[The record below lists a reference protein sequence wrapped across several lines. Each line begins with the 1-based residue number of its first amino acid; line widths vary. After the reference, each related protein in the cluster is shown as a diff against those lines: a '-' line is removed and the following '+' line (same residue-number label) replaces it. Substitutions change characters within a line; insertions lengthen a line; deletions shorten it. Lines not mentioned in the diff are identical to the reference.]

1 MTDPKGAPAP
11 AFGGWKLALGAALLG
26 LLVGALGV
34 SLYFNFS
41 GGAGRAQTEQIVRN
55 YILEHGEILPEAVER
70 MQRRQA
76 RAAVLQNRQ
85 ALERPWRAA
94 WAGAEN
100 GDVVMV
106 QFFDYACPYCHQING
121 DVERLLRE
129 DPRLKVV
136 WREYPVLGPNSEAA
150 AVASLSAA
158 EQGRWR
164 QFHARLFALGRP
176 TPAAL
181 QQAVRE
187 TGITVGAVTDAMRAE
202 VTRNAEMA
210 RAVGATG
217 TPTFVIG
224 DQVLQGAVG
233 YEALK
238 AAIAQARAGTRS

>member
-1 MTDPKGAPAP
+1 MTEKGGGPPRA
-11 AFGGWKLALGAALLG
+11 GWKLSLLAG
-26 LLVGALGV
+26 IGGILIGALAV
-34 SLYFNFS
+34 SLWFNLG
-41 GGAGRAQTEQIVRN
+41 GGADRAATEQIVRN
-55 YILEHGEILPEAVER
+55 YILDHGEILPEAVER

-85 ALERPWRAA
+85 ALERPYRGA
-94 WAGAEN
+94 WAGAGN

-150 AVASLSAA
+150 AIASMAAA

-164 QFHARLFALGRP
+164 QFHARMFGLGRP
-176 TPAAL
+176 TQAAL
-181 QQAVRE
+181 QQALQDSGV
-187 TGITVGAVTDAMRAE
+187 TNVPAPTDAMRAE
-202 VTRNAEMA
+202 VTRNGEMA

-238 AAIAQARAGTRS
+238 AAVARARTARRS

>member
-1 MTDPKGAPAP
+1 MTDQKSGPVA
-11 AFGGWKLALGAALLG
+11 GWKLSLLAG
-26 LLVGALGV
+26 IIGVLIGALGV
-34 SLYFNFS
+34 SLYFNIRG
-41 GGAGRAQTEQIVRN
+41 GGALNEAAVRD
-55 YILEHGEILPEAVER
+55 YILEHGEILPEAMER
-70 MQRRQA
+70 LQRRQA
-76 RAAVLQNRQ
+76 REAVLQNRQ
-85 ALERPWRAA
+85 ALERPYRGA

-136 WREYPVLGPNSEAA
+136 WREYPVLGPNSETAA
-150 AVASLSAA
+150 IASMAAA

-164 QFHARLFALGRP
+164 QFHARMFALGRP
-176 TPAAL
+176 TDAVL
-181 QQAVRE
+181 QQALRE
-187 TGITVGAVTDAMRAE
+187 TGVTTSALTDAMRAE

-224 DQVLQGAVG
+224 DRVLQGAVG
-233 YEALK
+233 YDALK
-238 AAIAQARAGTRS
+238 AAVAEARANRRS

>member
-1 MTDPKGAPAP
+1 MSEKKAPLAL
-11 AFGGWKLALGAALLG
+11 GGWKLALGAALLG
-26 LLVGALGV
+26 VLIGGLAV
-34 SLYFNFS
+34 SLWFNFS
-41 GGAGRAQTEQIVRN
+41 GGAGKAQTEQIVRN
-55 YILEHGEILPEAVER
+55 YILEHGEILPEAIER

-76 RAAVLQNRQ
+76 RAAVLQNRE
-85 ALERPWRAA
+85 ALERPYRSA

-106 QFFDYACPYCHQING
+106 QFFDYACPYCHQINA

-129 DPRLKVV
+129 DSRLKVV

-150 AVASLSAA
+150 AIASMAAA

-164 QFHARLFALGRP
+164 QFHGRLFALGRP

-181 QQAVRE
+181 QQAVQDS
-187 TGITVGAVTDAMRAE
+187 GITNVAAPTDAMRAE
-202 VTRNAEMA
+202 VTRNSEMA

-238 AAIAQARAGTRS
+238 AAIAQARAGRRS

>member
-1 MTDPKGAPAP
+1 MTEAQGAPAL
-11 AFGGWKLALGAALLG
+11 GGWKMSLLAGLGGILI
-26 LLVGALGV
+26 GALGV
-34 SLYFNFS
+34 SLWFNFNGS
-41 GGAGRAQTEQIVRN
+41 GRAPADEAIRN
-55 YILEHGEILPEAVER
+55 YILEHGEVLPEAMER
-70 MQRRQA
+70 LQRRQA

-85 ALERPWRAA
+85 ALERPYQSA
-94 WAGAEN
+94 WAGAAN

-121 DVERLLRE
+121 DVERLIRE

-136 WREYPVLGPNSEAA
+136 WREYPVLGPNSESA
-150 AVASLSAA
+150 AVASMAAA

-164 QFHARLFALGRP
+164 QFHARMFALGRP
-176 TPAAL
+176 TEAVLA
-181 QQAVRE
+181 QAKQDAGV
-187 TGITVGAVTDAMRAE
+187 TSGAPTNAMRAE

-210 RAVGATG
+210 RAIGATG

-238 AAIAQARAGTRS
+238 AAIAQARANRRS

>member
-1 MTDPKGAPAP
+1 MSQAGGGPLRT
-11 AFGGWKLALGAALLG
+11 GWKLSLLAG
-26 LLVGALGV
+26 SCGILIGALAV
-34 SLYFNFS
+34 SLWFNFR
-41 GGAGRAQTEQIVRN
+41 GGAGLAQTEEIVRN
-55 YILEHGEILPEAVER
+55 YILDHGEILPEAVER

-85 ALERPWRAA
+85 ALERPWRSA

-129 DPRLKVV
+129 DARLKVV

-150 AVASLSAA
+150 AVASLAAA

-176 TPAAL
+176 TEAAL

-187 TGITVGAVTDAMRAE
+187 TGVTTGPVTDAMRAE
-202 VTRNAEMA
+202 VTRNGEMA

-224 DQVLQGAVG
+224 EQVLQGAVG

-238 AAIAQARAGTRS
+238 AAIAQARANRRS

>member
-1 MTDPKGAPAP
+1 MTETKGGPAL
-11 AFGGWKLALGAALLG
+11 AGWKLPLLAGICG
-26 LLVGALGV
+26 LLIGGLAV
-34 SLYFNFS
+34 SLWFNFR
-41 GGAGRAQTEQIVRN
+41 GGAGKAQTEAIVRD
-55 YILEHGEILPEAVER
+55 YILDHGEILPEAIER
-70 MQRRQA
+70 MQSRQA

-85 ALERPWRAA
+85 ALERPYRGA

-106 QFFDYACPYCHQING
+106 QFFDYACPYCQQVNG

-129 DPRLKVV
+129 DSRLKVV

-150 AVASLSAA
+150 AVASLAAA

-164 QFHARLFALGRP
+164 QFHARMFALGRP
-176 TPAAL
+176 TEAAV

-187 TGITVGAVTDAMRAE
+187 SGITPSAPTDAMRAE
-202 VTRNAEMA
+202 VTRNSEMA
-210 RAVGATG
+210 RAIGATG

-238 AAIAQARAGTRS
+238 AAVAQARTRRRS

>member
-1 MTDPKGAPAP
+1 MNDPKVAPVL
-11 AFGGWKLALGAALLG
+11 GGWKLSLLAG
-26 LLVGALGV
+26 IAGILIGALGV
-34 SLYFNFS
+34 SLYFNFR
-41 GGAGRAQTEQIVRN
+41 GGQAASEEMVRN
-55 YILEHGEILPEAVER
+55 YILDHGEILPEAMER

-76 RAAVLQNRQ
+76 REAVLQNRR
-85 ALERPWRAA
+85 ALEQPYRGA

-129 DPRLKVV
+129 DSRLKVV

-150 AVASLSAA
+150 AIASMAAA

-164 QFHARLFALGRP
+164 QFHARMFALGRP
-176 TPAAL
+176 TDAVTQQSLRDAGVTAVAAP
-181 QQAVRE
+181 
-187 TGITVGAVTDAMRAE
+187 TDAMRAE

-210 RAVGATG
+210 RAIGATG

-224 DQVLQGAVG
+224 DRVLQGAVG

-238 AAIAQARAGTRS
+238 AAIAEARAARRS

>member
-1 MTDPKGAPAP
+1 MTDPKSAPAL
-11 AFGGWKLALGAALLG
+11 GGWKLALGAALLG
-26 LLVGALGV
+26 VLVGALGV
-34 SLYFNFS
+34 SLYFNLR
-41 GGAGRAQTEQIVRN
+41 GGAGRAQTEEIVRN
-55 YILEHGEILPEAVER
+55 YILDHGEILPEAVDR

-85 ALERPWRAA
+85 ALERPYRGA

-150 AVASLSAA
+150 AVASLAAA

-164 QFHARLFALGRP
+164 QFHARMFALGRP
-176 TPAAL
+176 TEAAL
-181 QQAVRE
+181 QQALRE
-187 TGITVGAVTDAMRAE
+187 TGVTTPAAPSEAMRVE

-238 AAIAQARAGTRS
+238 AAIAQARAERRS

>member
-1 MTDPKGAPAP
+1 MSDPKGGQALA
-11 AFGGWKLALGAALLG
+11 ARKLALLAGIG
-26 LLVGALGV
+26 GVLVGALAV
-34 SLYFNFS
+34 SLYFNIR
-41 GGAGRAQTEQIVRN
+41 GGAGQAQTEAIVHN
-55 YILEHGEILPEAVER
+55 YILEHGELLPEAIER

-76 RAAVLQNRQ
+76 RAAVLQNRE
-85 ALERPWRAA
+85 ALERPYRAA
-94 WAGAEN
+94 WAGAAN

-106 QFFDYACPYCHQING
+106 QFFDYACPYCQQVNG

-129 DPRLKVV
+129 DGRLKVV

-150 AVASLSAA
+150 ALASLAAA

-164 QFHARLFALGRP
+164 QFHARMFALGRP
-176 TPAAL
+176 TEAARQQALRESGVTAPAAPS
-181 QQAVRE
+181 E
-187 TGITVGAVTDAMRAE
+187 AMRVE

-238 AAIAQARAGTRS
+238 AAIAQARANRRS

>member
-1 MTDPKGAPAP
+1 MTDKKASPVP
-11 AFGGWKLALGAALLG
+11 GGWKTGLLAGIGGILIGALAVSLWFNLRGAAPNKAETE
-26 LLVGALGV
+26 AL
-34 SLYFNFS
+34 
-41 GGAGRAQTEQIVRN
+41 VRN

-70 MQRRQA
+70 MQQRQA

-85 ALERPWRAA
+85 ALERPYRGA

-106 QFFDYACPYCHQING
+106 QFFDYACPYCHQVNA

-129 DPRLKVV
+129 DNRLKVV

-150 AVASLSAA
+150 AVASLNAA

-164 QFHARLFALGRP
+164 QFHARMFAVGRP

-181 QQAVRE
+181 QQAVQDS
-187 TGITVGAVTDAMRAE
+187 GITNGPVTEAMRAE
-202 VTRNAEMA
+202 VTRNGEMA

-238 AAIAQARAGTRS
+238 AAVAQARARRRT

>member
-1 MTDPKGAPAP
+1 MKDVKSGPALS
-11 AFGGWKLALGAALLG
+11 GWKLSLLAG
-26 LLVGALGV
+26 VCGILIGALGV
-34 SLYFNFS
+34 SLYFNLR
-41 GGAGRAQTEQIVRN
+41 GGADKAATEAIVHN
-55 YILEHGEILPEAVER
+55 YILDHGEVLPEAMER
-70 MQRRQA
+70 MQARQA
-76 RAAVLQNRQ
+76 RTAVLQNRQ
-85 ALERPWRAA
+85 ALERPYRGA

-106 QFFDYACPYCHQING
+106 QFFDYSCPYCHQINA

-129 DPRLKVV
+129 DNRLKVV
-136 WREYPVLGPNSEAA
+136 WREYPVLGPNSEGA
-150 AVASLSAA
+150 AVASLAAA

-176 TPAAL
+176 TEATV

-187 TGITVGAVTDAMRAE
+187 SGVTPSAPTDAMRAE

-210 RAVGATG
+210 RAIGATG

-224 DQVLQGAVG
+224 EQVLQGAVG

-238 AAIAQARAGTRS
+238 AAVAQARAARRS

>member
-1 MTDPKGAPAP
+1 MTRTKGGAALS
-11 AFGGWKLALGAALLG
+11 GWKLSLLAG
-26 LLVGALGV
+26 LCGILIGGLAV
-34 SLYFNFS
+34 SLWFNLR
-41 GGAGRAQTEQIVRN
+41 GGAGRAQTEEIVRN
-55 YILEHGEILPEAVER
+55 YILEHGEVLPEAIER

-76 RAAVLQNRQ
+76 RTAVLQNRQ
-85 ALERPWRAA
+85 ALERPYRAA

-106 QFFDYACPYCHQING
+106 QFFDYACPYCQQVNA

-150 AVASLSAA
+150 AAASMAAA

-176 TPAAL
+176 TEAAL
-181 QQAVRE
+181 QQAVRD
-187 TGITVGAVTDAMRAE
+187 TGVTPGAVTDAMRAE
-202 VTRNAEMA
+202 VTRNGEMA
-210 RAVGATG
+210 RAIGATG

-224 DQVLQGAVG
+224 EQVLQGAVG
-233 YEALK
+233 YDALK
-238 AAIAQARAGTRS
+238 AAIAQARAGRRS

>member
-1 MTDPKGAPAP
+1 MTDKGGSPPRA
-11 AFGGWKLALGAALLG
+11 GWKLSLLAG
-26 LLVGALGV
+26 IGGVLIGALAV
-34 SLYFNFS
+34 SLWFNLR
-41 GGAGRAQTEQIVRN
+41 GGAGQAGTEEIVRN
-55 YILEHGEILPEAVER
+55 YILEHGEILPEAIER

-85 ALERPWRAA
+85 ALERPWRGA

-106 QFFDYACPYCHQING
+106 QFFDYACPYCHQVNA

-136 WREYPVLGPNSEAA
+136 WREYPVLGPNSESA
-150 AVASLSAA
+150 AVASLAAA

-164 QFHARLFALGRP
+164 QFHARMFALGRP

-181 QQAVRE
+181 QQAVQE
-187 TGITVGAVTDAMRAE
+187 TGITPSAPTDAMRAE

-210 RAVGATG
+210 RAIGATG

-224 DQVLQGAVG
+224 EQVLQGAVG

-238 AAIAQARAGTRS
+238 AAVAQARARRS

>member
-1 MTDPKGAPAP
+1 MTDLKGAPIA
-11 AFGGWKLALGAALLG
+11 GWKPSLFAGIIGVLI
-26 LLVGALGV
+26 GALGV
-34 SLYFNFS
+34 SLYFNFR
-41 GGAGRAQTEQIVRN
+41 GGTSPSEEMVRN
-55 YILEHGEILPEAVER
+55 YILEHGEILPEAMER
-70 MQRRQA
+70 LQRRQA
-76 RAAVLQNRQ
+76 REAVLQNRQ
-85 ALERPWRAA
+85 ALERPWRSA

-121 DVERLLRE
+121 DVERLIRE

-136 WREYPVLGPNSEAA
+136 WREYPVLGPNSESA
-150 AVASLSAA
+150 AVASMAAA

-164 QFHARLFALGRP
+164 QFHARMFALGRP
-176 TPAAL
+176 TDAVL
-181 QQAVRE
+181 QQALRE
-187 TGITVGAVTDAMRAE
+187 TGVTTSAPTDAMRAE

-224 DQVLQGAVG
+224 DRVLQGAVG

-238 AAIAQARAGTRS
+238 AAIAEARANRRS

>member
-1 MTDPKGAPAP
+1 M
-11 AFGGWKLALGAALLG
+11 
-26 LLVGALGV
+26 
-34 SLYFNFS
+34 
-41 GGAGRAQTEQIVRN
+41 RN
-55 YILEHGEILPEAVER
+55 YILEHGEILPEAMER
-70 MQRRQA
+70 LQRRQA
-76 RAAVLQNRQ
+76 REAVLQNRQ
-85 ALERPWRAA
+85 ALERPYRGA

-100 GDVVMV
+100 GDVVLV
-106 QFFDYACPYCHQING
+106 QFFDYACPYCHQVNG

-136 WREYPVLGPNSEAA
+136 WREYPVLGPNSESA
-150 AVASLSAA
+150 AVASMAAA

-181 QQAVRE
+181 QQALRE
-187 TGITVGAVTDAMRAE
+187 TGVTVSAPSDAMRAE

-224 DQVLQGAVG
+224 DRVLQGAVG
-233 YEALK
+233 YDALK
-238 AAIAQARAGTRS
+238 AAIAEARANRRS

>member
-1 MTDPKGAPAP
+1 MSEAGGGPLRM
-11 AFGGWKLALGAALLG
+11 GWKLALGAGLLG
-26 LLVGALGV
+26 VLVGALGV
-34 SLYFNFS
+34 SLYFNLQ
-41 GGAGRAQTEQIVRN
+41 GGPGRAQTEEIVRN
-55 YILEHGEILPEAVER
+55 YVLDHGEILPEAMDR

-76 RAAVLQNRQ
+76 RTAVLANRA
-85 ALERPWRAA
+85 ALERPYRGA

-129 DPRLKVV
+129 DSRLKVV

-150 AVASLSAA
+150 ALASLAAA

-164 QFHARLFALGRP
+164 QFHARMFALGRP
-176 TPAAL
+176 TDAVRQQAL
-181 QQAVRE
+181 QEA
-187 TGITVGAVTDAMRAE
+187 GVTAPAGPSEAMRAE

-238 AAIAQARAGTRS
+238 AAVAEARARRS

>member
-1 MTDPKGAPAP
+1 MKETEGSPPRA
-11 AFGGWKLALGAALLG
+11 GWKLSLLAG
-26 LLVGALGV
+26 IGGVLIGALAV
-34 SLYFNFS
+34 SLYFNLRD
-41 GGAGRAQTEQIVRN
+41 GAGRAGTEEIVRN
-55 YILEHGEILPEAVER
+55 YILDHGEILPEAIER

-76 RAAVLQNRQ
+76 RTAVLRNRQ
-85 ALERPWRAA
+85 ALERPYRGA

-106 QFFDYACPYCHQING
+106 QFFDYACPYCHQINA

-136 WREYPVLGPNSEAA
+136 WREYPVLGPNSETAA
-150 AVASLSAA
+150 IASMAAA

-176 TPAAL
+176 TAATV
-181 QQAVRE
+181 QQAVADSGV
-187 TGITVGAVTDAMRAE
+187 TPSAPTDAMRAE

-210 RAVGATG
+210 RAIGATG

-224 DQVLQGAVG
+224 EQVLQGAVG

-238 AAIAQARAGTRS
+238 AAVAQARAARRS

>member
-1 MTDPKGAPAP
+1 MTDSKGAPAI
-11 AFGGWKLALGAALLG
+11 GGWKLALGAALFG
-26 LLVGALGV
+26 VLLGALGV
-34 SLYFNFS
+34 SLYFNLR
-41 GGAGRAQTEQIVRN
+41 GGAGRAQTEEIVRN

-85 ALERPWRAA
+85 ALERPYRTA

-106 QFFDYACPYCHQING
+106 QFFDYACPYCHQVNA

-129 DPRLKVV
+129 DNRLKVV

-150 AVASLSAA
+150 AVASLAAA
-158 EQGRWR
+158 EQGRFR
-164 QFHARLFALGRP
+164 EFHARLFALGRP
-176 TPAAL
+176 TEAAL
-181 QQAVRE
+181 AQALRE
-187 TGITVGAVTDAMRAE
+187 AGVTNVASPSEAMRAE
-202 VTRNAEMA
+202 VTRNTEMA

-238 AAIAQARAGTRS
+238 AAVAQARARRG